1 MQVREGADTTVHILL
16 DYSCSSLF
24 ELEPLV
30 PI

>member
-1 MQVREGADTTVHILL
+1 MQVRVVADTTVHILL
-16 DYSCSSLF
+16 GYSCSSLF